1 MQFIRQ
7 VKTLCMILHVMT
19 SHVKGN
25 IRGTNEGTRF
35 WKILIVIVGCLRW
48 VGYLSGTR
56 MSHSTM
62 PNKFSFITAT
72 MMSSMDIWPRLVWGL
87 RESVNFYS
95 RRLERTLLQKTFSHL
110 YNFVTF
116 SLQIGMLFCA
126 SMRYFSLT
134 CRLEHDE
141 STNNSGRASNNLEI
155 ETRCWKI
162 RHTHRPENDLFSFP
176 SRNITKVYYCI
187 TLL

>member
-1 MQFIRQ
+1 
-7 VKTLCMILHVMT
+7 MILHVMT
-19 SHVKGN
+19 SHVKRN
-25 IRGTNEGTRF
+25 IRGTKEGTRF

-48 VGYLSGTR
+48 VGYLSCTR

-62 PNKFSFITAT
+62 SNKFSFITAT

-87 RESVNFYS
+87 RESVNFYC
-95 RRLERTLLQKTFSHL
+95 RRLERILLQNLQLCNLFSSDRHVVL
-110 YNFVTF
+110 RDF
-116 SLQIGMLFCA
+116 SI
-126 SMRYFSLT
+126 T
-134 CRLEHDE
+134 CRLGHDE
-141 STNNSGRASNNLEI
+141 SVNNSGRASNNLEI

-187 TLL
+187 QLL

>member
-1 MQFIRQ
+1 M
-7 VKTLCMILHVMT
+7 
-19 SHVKGN
+19 
-25 IRGTNEGTRF
+25 
-35 WKILIVIVGCLRW
+35 GCLRW
-48 VGYLSGTR
+48 VGYLTGTR

-72 MMSSMDIWPRLVWGL
+72 MISSMDIWPRLIWGL
-87 RESVNFYS
+87 WESVNFYS
-95 RRLERTLLQKTFSHL
+95 RRLERILLRNKTFSHL

-116 SLQIGMLFCA
+116 SLLVTFSLFCA
-126 SMRYFSLT
+126 SSLRDFSLT

-141 STNNSGRASNNLEI
+141 STNNSGRANNNLEI

-187 TLL
+187 YLCGSTTLANHK